1 MNEVISITKSELVAA
16 FNAWWDDY
24 KLDPSASV
32 DYDADDYDD
41 ENYALD
47 SVNTLIKYINKVK
60 GE

>member
-1 MNEVISITKSELVAA
+1 MGEVINVTHEQLTAA

-24 KLDPSASV
+24 QLDPSSSV

-41 ENYALD
+41 TNYASD

-60 GE
+60 G